1 MSEQIVYLDTST
13 IREGKLEEVK
23 NAMKLLATF
32 VEKNM
37 PQLITYG
44 FYLNQNESRMT
55 VFAIHPDF
63 TSLKNHLDRGA
74 EEFQKFA
81 ELIELNKI
89 EVYGSI
95 TDGVRR
101 RLEKKAQKLGNATL
115 TVHNFYAG
123 FTR

>member
-1 MSEQIVYLDTST
+1 MSEQIVYVDSST
-13 IREGKLEEVK
+13 IREGKLEK
-23 NAMKLLATF
+23 LIDAMESLATF
-32 VEKNM
+32 VEKKM

-44 FYLNQNESRMT
+44 FYLDQNKSRMT
-55 VFAIHPDF
+55 VIAIHPDS

-81 ELIELNKI
+81 ELIDLKKI
-89 EVYGSI
+89 DVYGSI
-95 TDGVRR
+95 TDGVRH
-101 RLEKKAQKLGNATL
+101 RLEQKAQKLGKARL